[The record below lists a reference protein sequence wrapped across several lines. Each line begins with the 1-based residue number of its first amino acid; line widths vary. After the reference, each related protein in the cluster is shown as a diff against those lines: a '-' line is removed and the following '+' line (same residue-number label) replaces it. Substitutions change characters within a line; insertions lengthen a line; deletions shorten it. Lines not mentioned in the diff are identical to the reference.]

1 MSAVSTTGRVE
12 AVTDERFYFGRA
24 SCNNIEKAL
33 EFDSRASTRPDAIAA
48 IDDALLEDDGRPSS
62 SAMASAS
69 TVVAIAGSACF
80 ATWMG
85 VHFVPPT
92 NLFAW
97 HPLLMSAAIGAC
109 GASAALSV
117 RARAMAPGRARLAT
131 LWAHLWLNAAGTAC
145 WLLGFYAIYANKNK
159 LGKPHFATTHGS
171 IGMWSTLALVVT
183 VALGLASFNALGVL
197 ARFGWTAATRKVKA
211 AHRALGLFVVFAA
224 MFTASLNTGHSSV
237 GYGAG
242 GKALSDVALGAAAAS
257 LGVAAFSTPAWSA
270 KP

>member
-1 MSAVSTTGRVE
+1 MTNE
-12 AVTDERFYFGRA
+12 CFYFGRA
-24 SCNNIEKAL
+24 SCNHVENAL
-33 EFDSRASTRPDAIAA
+33 EFDSRASTHRDAIAA

-62 SAMASAS
+62 SAMASAP
-69 TVVAIAGSACF
+69 TVVAIAGSTCF
-80 ATWMG
+80 AMWMG
-85 VHFVPPT
+85 AHFVPPT

-97 HPLLMSAAIGAC
+97 HPLLMSVAIGAC
-109 GASAALSV
+109 GASAALGV

-131 LWAHLWLNAAGTAC
+131 LWAHLWFNAVGTAC

-159 LGKPHFATTHGS
+159 LGKPHFATTHGT

-183 VALGLASFNALGVL
+183 FALGLASFNALGVL
-197 ARFGWTAATRKVKA
+197 ARFGWTASTRKVKA

-242 GKALSDVALGAAAAS
+242 GKALSDVALGAAAAA

>member
-1 MSAVSTTGRVE
+1 VM
-12 AVTDERFYFGRA
+12 DERFYFGRA
-24 SCNNIEKAL
+24 SCNNVEKAL
-33 EFDSRASTRPDAIAA
+33 EFDSRASVSSQRHRRDRRR
-48 IDDALLEDDGRPSS
+48 ALRGRRTSVIVRHGVRADGRRDR
-62 SAMASAS
+62 
-69 TVVAIAGSACF
+69 
-80 ATWMG
+80 G
-85 VHFVPPT
+85 VDVFRDVDGGHFVPPT

-109 GASAALSV
+109 GASAALGV

-145 WLLGFYAIYANKNK
+145 WLLSFYAIYANKNK
-159 LGKPHFATTHGS
+159 LGKPHFATTHGT

-183 VALGLASFNALGVL
+183 FALGLASFNALGVL

-237 GYGAG
+237 GYGTG
-242 GKALSDVALGAAAAS
+242 GKALSDVALGAAAAA
-257 LGVAAFSTPAWSA
+257 LGAAAFSTPAWSA